1 VSPIL
6 GIWASQNYPRIET
19 TGFVSIATTTLGSN
33 SSTITFS
40 AIPQVYKHLQI
51 RALHKTT
58 GGTWVD
64 LALNSD
70 TTASNYAYHR
80 TYGDSNTA
88 NSEGTTSSRRFFTS
102 FPYWCVSVI
111 DILDYTNTN
120 KNTTIRGLHGWVDSV
135 GAGGQNGEVNL
146 ISNLWLNTSAV
157 SSIQITIPSQS
168 FTTNSKFALYGIE
181 G

>member
-1 VSPIL
+1 MSPIL

-70 TTASNYAYHR
+70 TTTSNYAYHR
-80 TYGDSNTA
+80 TFGDSSTA
-88 NSEGTTSSRRFFTS
+88 NAEGTTSSRRFFTS
-102 FPYWCVSVI
+102 YPYWVASVI

-120 KNTTIRGLHGWVDSV
+120 KNTTIRGLHGWVGD
-135 GAGGQNGEVNL
+135 GTGGQNGEVNL

-157 SSIQITIPSQS
+157 SSIQITIPSQN
-168 FTTNSKFALYGIE
+168 FTTNSRFALYGIE